1 MIIVLCHQVLDLT
14 PEGQK
19 HQRILSLGHDPLA
32 TSQVDHQADLL
43 HRLNSEISSMYGQ
56 SASSGPYRDDGDKE
70 AFMFSISRGVDAGG
84 RMSVSMRMATVWFTH
99 SPRFFFELQSCATE
113 FKQYISNLARS
124 IRSAA
129 AEVAMGLMH
138 VHARVDAL
146 SERGSRL
153 SLATIEM
160 SPQHHHKR
168 RRSMSQSLE
177 FFESKFNTPFTPDEE
192 PAGQDFLLDT
202 NLDIVLESPVIVLPR
217 SATSGDVLVAH
228 LGKITLSD
236 QHEPQDDVSPDSD
249 NCSHYCWGIVR
260 RRAKYSLEIKDM
272 NLASLNIDHRRYVCI
287 WMCTLILVFALIS
300 NVFPVYLY

>member
-1 MIIVLCHQVLDLT
+1 MINNHHSNVKTDFQTSLSLIKTKHSVSQVLDLT

-32 TSQVDHQADLL
+32 TSQLDQQADLL
-43 HRLNSEISSMYGQ
+43 QRLNSEISSMYGQ
-56 SASSGPYRDDGDKE
+56 SSCSGGYRDDGDKE
-70 AFMFSISRGVDAGG
+70 AFMFSISRGVEG
-84 RMSVSMRMATVWFTH
+84 RMGVSMRMATVWFTH
-99 SPRFFFELQSCATE
+99 SPRFLLELQSCATE
-113 FKQYISNLARS
+113 FKQYIANLARS

-177 FFESKFNTPFTPDEE
+177 FFVNTPFTPDEE

-202 NLDIVLESPVIVLPR
+202 TLDIVLESPVIVLPR

-236 QHEPQDDVSPDSD
+236 QHEQQDDVSPDSD

-272 NLASLNIDHRRYVCI
+272 NLASLNIDHRR
-287 WMCTLILVFALIS
+287 
-300 NVFPVYLY
+300 